1 MGRIRLQTKTGFLT
15 DSIGRT
21 IDRPVRCDRVS
32 NRVGG
37 RRGDSGKV
45 RNASG
50 PRSLPYAHWKSR
62 ALKSCRLC
70 SRLPFLHQ
78 SCSSNNC
85 QNRHTR
91 MPFVPDS
98 PVEMSD
104 GALCCQRH
112 GLEICGIC
120 CCDYTFTREGSEEQ
134 EEANDTEQECDG
146 EDDEVWPHDSPVEMP
161 DGTFRYQRHGPE
173 ICGICC
179 CDYTVMGDGSEEQE
193 EANDTKQE
201 SDGEDGEWRG
211 LAARQSGGKTTKR
224 RTNPW
229 AVPKLGHLLSG
240 ENRELLCHRILI
252 RRDTPDVSHL

>member
-1 MGRIRLQTKTGFLT
+1 MILGKNQTANENRILDRFYWADGRWVR
-15 DSIGRT
+15 
-21 IDRPVRCDRVS
+21 RCDRVS

-62 ALKSCRLC
+62 TLKSCRLC

-98 PVEMSD
+98 PVEMS
-104 GALCCQRH
+104 
-112 GLEICGIC
+112 EVSGIC
-120 CCDYTFTREGSEEQ
+120 CCDYTFMREGSEEQ

-146 EDDEVWPHDSPVEMP
+146 EDDEVWPHDSPVEK
-161 DGTFRYQRHGPE
+161 QRKDAQTLGRSRKSATCYP
-173 ICGICC
+173 GR
-179 CDYTVMGDGSEEQE
+179 TGS
-193 EANDTKQE
+193 
-201 SDGEDGEWRG
+201 
-211 LAARQSGGKTTKR
+211 L
-224 RTNPW
+224 RT
-229 AVPKLGHLLSG
+229 
-240 ENRELLCHRILI
+240 LCHRIPI
-252 RRDTPDVSHL
+252 RRDTPDVFHL